1 MAVGRA
7 EALFQKKKN
16 LKPNKEKKIKELKQ
30 KISEI
35 QKMDIPDYLRHIKM
49 EYYSKKKKE
58 EIDKEL
64 TIDDSINKILKIREI
79 EDENIKF
86 EVEF

>member
-1 MAVGRA
+1 
-7 EALFQKKKN
+7 
-16 LKPNKEKKIKELKQ
+16 
-30 KISEI
+30 
-35 QKMDIPDYLRHIKM
+35 MDISDYLSHAKI

-58 EIDKEL
+58 EIDEES
-64 TIDDSINKILKIREI
+64 TIDDSINKIVKIREI